1 MTKRSIGP
9 AGASIV
15 SDDGKRIKE
24 LTGRLRKMSNDSKF
38 TNEDREEVL
47 KELKKLDLGKILGRI
62 PGESVVKPRTGP
74 DLTKRAKGGMINKY
88 AKGGEVKGYMGGG
101 SVHKNKKNMITTKG
115 WGASR
120 KT

>member
-1 MTKRSIGP
+1 MNDKTPKTKRSIGP

-15 SDDGKRIKE
+15 SDDGMKLKSAGRKSKEAKKSITITDDDLKNMPKFLNMLEKR
-24 LTGRLRKMSNDSKF
+24 
-38 TNEDREEVL
+38 
-47 KELKKLDLGKILGRI
+47 GRI
-62 PGESVVKPRTGP
+62 LAGQMKKDRMPIYR
-74 DLTKRAKGGMINKY
+74 

>member
-1 MTKRSIGP
+1 MNEDNKKNYSDMILSFAKRVPIIGTMVSAGETSASILKKIKSMQDKNKTKRSIGP

-24 LTGRLRKMSNDSKF
+24 M
-38 TNEDREEVL
+38 
-47 KELKKLDLGKILGRI
+47 
-62 PGESVVKPRTGP
+62 
-74 DLTKRAKGGMINKY
+74 
-88 AKGGEVKGYMGGG
+88 AKGGEVKGYKKGG
-101 SVHKNKKNMITTKG
+101 SVNKNKKNMITTRG

>member
-1 MTKRSIGP
+1 MNDKTSKTKKSLGL

-15 SDDGKRIKE
+15 SDDGMKKSKE
-24 LTGRLRKMSNDSKF
+24 AKKSITITDDDLKNMPNFLNML
-38 TNEDREEVL
+38 EERA
-47 KELKKLDLGKILGRI
+47 KILEKKMKKDRMPI
-62 PGESVVKPRTGP
+62 YR
-74 DLTKRAKGGMINKY
+74 

-101 SVHKNKKNMITTKG
+101 SVHKKKNKMLTTKG